1 MIMEEDTWLYTS
13 TLNVYITKQ
22 MIEKRNRNEIQ
33 IGKRQIPT
41 TQLMFD
47 LISGISLSKLTL
59 FTELKNS
66 VLIKI
71 EKPFVFLFFW
81 LTELMYYLIVTN
93 FK

>member
-13 TLNVYITKQ
+13 TLNVHITKQ